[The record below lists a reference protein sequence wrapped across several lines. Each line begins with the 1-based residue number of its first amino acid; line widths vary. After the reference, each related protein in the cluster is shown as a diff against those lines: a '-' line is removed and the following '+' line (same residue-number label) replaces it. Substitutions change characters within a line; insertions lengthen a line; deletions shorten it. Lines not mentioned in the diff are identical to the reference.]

1 MVNVFVVPYTHWD
14 REWLGTFQEYRVAL
28 VRFWYTLLGLLEQ
41 DPGFKTFLLDGQTVL
56 ISDFLEVAPEAADRI
71 REARDLLASG
81 RAASY
86 ESAFI
91 LLKGGLVLTTDDRDR
106 MYKAFERLLEQA
118 ESLDPLLALV
128 GYLREEVDILR
139 SEIDQIRLVLYGAQM
154 DQIARQ
160 DADIRKHLRPPR
172 LLQATLAARDLQSQ
186 GVSTPEPV
194 ETSEETP
201 EETPGDTPKRSVWD
215 LKWERWRKRM
225 EKEEKEKNK

>member
-1 MVNVFVVPYTHWD
+1 MITIMNGMNTASLAP
-14 REWLGTFQEYRVAL
+14 
-28 VRFWYTLLGLLEQ
+28 LLGLGERATYKVIHMYERVYGRL
-41 DPGFKTFLLDGQTVL
+41 PRHNRV
-56 ISDFLEVAPEAADRI
+56 IRVPAEAADRI
-71 REARDLLASG
+71 REARDLVASG

-86 ESAFI
+86 MDAFR
-91 LLKGGLVLTTDDRDR
+91 LLKGGAVLTPDDRER
-106 MYKAFERLLEQA
+106 IYHSLERLLEQA
-118 ESLDPLLALV
+118 EALDPLLALV

-194 ETSEETP
+194 ETPEETL

>member
-1 MVNVFVVPYTHWD
+1 MNIPSLAALLKVGPQAAYSIVHAYERVYGRLPRYD
-14 REWLGTFQEYRVAL
+14 REIRVPA
-28 VRFWYTLLGLLEQ
+28 
-41 DPGFKTFLLDGQTVL
+41 
-56 ISDFLEVAPEAADRI
+56 EVVDRI
-71 REARDLLASG
+71 RKARELVKAREVG
-81 RAASY
+81 SY
-86 ESAFI
+86 EEAFR
-91 LLKGGLVLTTDDRDR
+91 LFKGGSLILTPDDRER
-106 MYKAFERLLEQA
+106 IYHSLERLLEQA
-118 ESLDPLLALV
+118 EALDPLLALV

-186 GVSTPEPV
+186 EGVSTPEPV
-194 ETSEETP
+194 ETPEETP

>member
-1 MVNVFVVPYTHWD
+1 MITIMNGMNTASLAP
-14 REWLGTFQEYRVAL
+14 
-28 VRFWYTLLGLLEQ
+28 LLGLGERATYKVIHMYEQ
-41 DPGFKTFLLDGQTVL
+41 VYGRLPRHNRV
-56 ISDFLEVAPEAADRI
+56 IRVPAEAADRI
-71 REARDLLASG
+71 REARDLVASG

-86 ESAFI
+86 TDAFR
-91 LLKGGLVLTTDDRDR
+91 LLKGGAVLTPDDRER
-106 MYKAFERLLEQA
+106 IYHSLERLLEQA
-118 ESLDPLLALV
+118 EALDPLLALV

-186 GVSTPEPV
+186 GGVSTPEPV

-215 LKWERWRKRM
+215 LKWERWKRRM

>member
-1 MVNVFVVPYTHWD
+1 MNIPSLAALLKVGPRAAYNIVHAYERVYGRLPRYNREIRVP
-14 REWLGTFQEYRVAL
+14 
-28 VRFWYTLLGLLEQ
+28 
-41 DPGFKTFLLDGQTVL
+41 
-56 ISDFLEVAPEAADRI
+56 PEAADRI
-71 REARDLLASG
+71 REAKDLLASG

-91 LLKGGLVLTTDDRDR
+91 LLKGGLVLTTDDRER

-118 ESLDPLLALV
+118 EALDPLLALV

-186 GVSTPEPV
+186 GGVSTPEPV
-194 ETSEETP
+194 ETPEETP

-215 LKWERWRKRM
+215 LKWERWKKRM

>member
-1 MVNVFVVPYTHWD
+1 MKGMNIHSLAPLLGVGSRAAYNIVHAYERVYGRLPRYD
-14 REWLGTFQEYRVAL
+14 REIRV
-28 VRFWYTLLGLLEQ
+28 
-41 DPGFKTFLLDGQTVL
+41 P
-56 ISDFLEVAPEAADRI
+56 SEVVDRI
-71 REARDLLASG
+71 REARELVKAGEVD
-81 RAASY
+81 SY
-86 ESAFI
+86 EEAFR
-91 LLKGGLVLTTDDRDR
+91 LFKGGGLILTPDDRER

-118 ESLDPLLALV
+118 EALDPLLALV

-186 GVSTPEPV
+186 GGVSTPEPV
-194 ETSEETP
+194 ETPEETL

-215 LKWERWRKRM
+215 LKWERWKRRM

>member
-1 MVNVFVVPYTHWD
+1 MNIYSLAPLLGVGSRAAYNIVHAYERVYGRLPRYD
-14 REWLGTFQEYRVAL
+14 REIRV
-28 VRFWYTLLGLLEQ
+28 
-41 DPGFKTFLLDGQTVL
+41 P
-56 ISDFLEVAPEAADRI
+56 PEAVDRI
-71 REARDLLASG
+71 REARDLVKAG
-81 RAASY
+81 EVDSY
-86 ESAFI
+86 EEAFR
-91 LLKGGLVLTTDDRDR
+91 LFKGGGLILTPDDRER
-106 MYKAFERLLEQA
+106 IYKSLERLLEQA
-118 ESLDPLLALV
+118 EALDPLLALV

-186 GVSTPEPV
+186 GGVSTPEPV

-201 EETPGDTPKRSVWD
+201 EETAGDTPKRSVWD